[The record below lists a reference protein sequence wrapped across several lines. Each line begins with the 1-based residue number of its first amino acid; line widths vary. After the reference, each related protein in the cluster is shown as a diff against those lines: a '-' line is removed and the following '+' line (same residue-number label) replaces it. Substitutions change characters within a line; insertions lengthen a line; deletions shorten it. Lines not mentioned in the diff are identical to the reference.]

1 MVLKEQTM
9 LLLRTLWTDRLTFS
23 AFVYWLR
30 LLLMWVEAWPS
41 RTQMMS
47 ARWLGFVAYFVNRDE

>member
-9 LLLRTLWTDRLTFS
+9 LLLRTLWTDRLTFL
-23 AFVYWLR
+23 AFVCCLR
-30 LLLMWVEAWPS
+30 PLLMWVEAWRS
-41 RTQMMS
+41 RIQMMS